1 MPDLMPAHQVVL
13 QTGMMG
19 SIGGFDFLLPM
30 IWGNLKNTS
39 FIEISKFLGLVRN
52 LVKTSPRIS

>member
-1 MPDLMPAHQVVL
+1 MPDLTPAHQVVL

-19 SIGGFDFLLPM
+19 STGGFDFLLPM

-39 FIEISKFLGLVRN
+39 FIEISKFFGTCQ
-52 LVKTSPRIS
+52 KFSQD